1 MKLSTLVFSGL
12 ILATS
17 SAAFAEGGAEHM
29 QRFYENFRVN
39 QQQIHGDKNQ
49 NLAKTEQDKAGTHYS
64 APDAKKQQPDA

>member
-1 MKLSTLVFSGL
+1 MKLATLVFSGL
-12 ILATS
+12 LLATS

-39 QQQIHGDKNQ
+39 QQQIHGDKNH